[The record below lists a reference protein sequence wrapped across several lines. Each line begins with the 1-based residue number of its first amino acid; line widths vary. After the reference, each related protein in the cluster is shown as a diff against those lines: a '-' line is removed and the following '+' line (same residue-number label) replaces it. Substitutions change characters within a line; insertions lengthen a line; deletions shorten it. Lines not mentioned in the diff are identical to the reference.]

1 MTGVTS
7 ERMRDEER
15 LVVVGKWRRG
25 GGGCSGMVVAT
36 AADADQAGRGRAGGC
51 AGHRGQHPS
60 RHHQVVS
67 AGRTQS
73 ARWWRGGADRRQG
86 RGAGSPG
93 DLLLTLWSDD
103 IRADLARARAQQA
116 LGKTQREERCS
127 EAAYYEREAN
137 RLATLLAKNLT
148 SRTLAEQAQN
158 LADTRRYVC
167 QASRQQER
175 VDEAQVAQVE
185 ARLSERRLLAPFAGV
200 VAEVNSKLGEY
211 MTPSPPGVAMPPVI
225 DLIDDRCLYISA
237 PIDEVDAARLKVGQS
252 ARVLLD
258 AMPGRDFA
266 ATVTRIAPYVK
277 ELEKQARTVE
287 VEAALTALP
296 TDVPLLIGYSADLE
310 VEVTRATDVLRVAAS
325 SRADDG
331 SVLRLE
337 GDKLVRVVPRWGVE
351 NWNWIEVAE
360 GLAVG
365 DRLAAQPGQIV
376 GEGPFSAATEQT
388 DE

>member
-1 MTGVTS
+1 MKRGWLWWVSSAVVAVAAVAWWWRPQPTPIRLAEVGRGDVLVT
-7 ERMRDEER
+7 
-15 LVVVGKWRRG
+15 VVNTRAGTIKSCQRAGLSLPG
-25 GGGCSGMVVAT
+25 GGVVEQIAVK
-36 AADADQAGRGRAGGC
+36 AGER
-51 AGHRGQHPS
+51 
-60 RHHQVVS
+60 V
-67 AGRTQS
+67 
-73 ARWWRGGADRRQG
+73 AR
-86 RGAGSPG
+86 G

-103 IRADLARARAQQA
+103 IHADLARARAQQA

-225 DLIDDRCLYISA
+225 DLIDDRCLYVSA
-237 PIDEVDAARLKVGQS
+237 PIDEVDAARLKVGQQ

-337 GDKLVRVVPRWGVE
+337 GDKLVRVMPRWGVE

-360 GLAVG
+360 GLAAG

>member
-1 MTGVTS
+1 MKRGWLWWAAGAGVAVAALAWWWRPQGTPVK
-7 ERMRDEER
+7 
-15 LVVVGKWRRG
+15 LVAVGRGDVLVTLVNTRAGTIKSCQRAGLSLPG
-25 GGGCSGMVVAT
+25 GGVVAQI
-36 AADADQAGRGRAGGC
+36 AVKAGDR
-51 AGHRGQHPS
+51 
-60 RHHQVVS
+60 V
-67 AGRTQS
+67 
-73 ARWWRGGADRRQG
+73 AR
-86 RGAGSPG
+86 G

-103 IRADLARARAQQA
+103 IRADLSRARAQQA

-158 LADTRRYVC
+158 LADTRRYIC
-167 QASRQQER
+167 RASRQQER
-175 VDEAQVAQVE
+175 VDEALVAQVE
-185 ARLSERRLLAPFAGV
+185 ARLAERRLLAPFAGV

-211 MTPSPPGVAMPPVI
+211 MTPSPPGVTMPPVI
-225 DLIDDRCLYISA
+225 DLIDDRCLYVSA
-237 PIDEVDAARLKVGQS
+237 PIDEVDAARLRVGQS

-258 AMPGRDFA
+258 AMPGRDLA

-287 VEAALTALP
+287 VEAALIAP
-296 TDVPLLIGYSADLE
+296 PSDVPLLIGYSADLE

-337 GDKLVRVVPRWGVE
+337 GDKLVRVLPRWGVE

-360 GLAVG
+360 GLAAG

-376 GEGPFSAATEQT
+376 GEGPFTAAEEQT

>member
-1 MTGVTS
+1 MKRGWLWWGSGAVVAVAAAAWWWRPQPTPIRLAEVGRGDVLVT
-7 ERMRDEER
+7 
-15 LVVVGKWRRG
+15 VVNTRAGTIKSCQRAGLSLPG
-25 GGGCSGMVVAT
+25 GGVVEQIAVK
-36 AADADQAGRGRAGGC
+36 AGER
-51 AGHRGQHPS
+51 
-60 RHHQVVS
+60 V
-67 AGRTQS
+67 
-73 ARWWRGGADRRQG
+73 AR
-86 RGAGSPG
+86 G

-103 IRADLARARAQQA
+103 IHADLRRARAQQA

-127 EAAYYEREAN
+127 EAAYYEREAS
-137 RLATLLAKNLT
+137 RLATLLTKNLT

-158 LADTRRYVC
+158 LADTRRYIC
-167 QASRQQER
+167 RASRQQER

-225 DLIDDRCLYISA
+225 DLIDDNCLYVSA

-287 VEAALTALP
+287 VEAVLTAP
-296 TDVPLLIGYSADLE
+296 PGDVPLLIGYSADLE

-337 GDKLVRVVPRWGVE
+337 GDKLVRVLPRWGVE

-360 GLAVG
+360 GLAAG
-365 DRLAAQPGQIV
+365 DQLAAQPGQIV
-376 GEGPFSAATEQT
+376 GEGPFSAATEPV

>member
-1 MTGVTS
+1 MKRGWLWWVSSAVVAVAAVAWWWRPQPTPIRLAEVGRGHVLVT
-7 ERMRDEER
+7 
-15 LVVVGKWRRG
+15 VVNTRAGTIKSCQRAGLSLPG
-25 GGGCSGMVVAT
+25 GGVVEQIAVK
-36 AADADQAGRGRAGGC
+36 AGER
-51 AGHRGQHPS
+51 
-60 RHHQVVS
+60 V
-67 AGRTQS
+67 
-73 ARWWRGGADRRQG
+73 AR
-86 RGAGSPG
+86 G

-103 IRADLARARAQQA
+103 IHADLARARAQQA

-225 DLIDDRCLYISA
+225 DLIDDRCLYVSA

-337 GDKLVRVVPRWGVE
+337 GDKLVRVMPRWGVE

-360 GLAVG
+360 GLAAG

>member
-1 MTGVTS
+1 
-7 ERMRDEER
+7 
-15 LVVVGKWRRG
+15 
-25 GGGCSGMVVAT
+25 
-36 AADADQAGRGRAGGC
+36 
-51 AGHRGQHPS
+51 
-60 RHHQVVS
+60 
-67 AGRTQS
+67 
-73 ARWWRGGADRRQG
+73 
-86 RGAGSPG
+86 
-93 DLLLTLWSDD
+93 
-103 IRADLARARAQQA
+103 
-116 LGKTQREERCS
+116 
-127 EAAYYEREAN
+127 
-137 RLATLLAKNLT
+137 
-148 SRTLAEQAQN
+148 
-158 LADTRRYVC
+158 
-167 QASRQQER
+167 
-175 VDEAQVAQVE
+175 
-185 ARLSERRLLAPFAGV
+185 
-200 VAEVNSKLGEY
+200 
-211 MTPSPPGVAMPPVI
+211 MPPVI
-225 DLIDDRCLYISA
+225 DLIDDSCLYVSA

-287 VEAALTALP
+287 VEAALTAVP

-360 GLAVG
+360 GLAAG

>member
-1 MTGVTS
+1 MKRGWLWWGSGAVVAVAAVAWWWRPQPMPIRLAEVGRGDVLVT
-7 ERMRDEER
+7 
-15 LVVVGKWRRG
+15 VVNTRAGTIKSCQRAGLSLPG
-25 GGGCSGMVVAT
+25 GGVVEQIAVK
-36 AADADQAGRGRAGGC
+36 AGERVA
-51 AGHRGQHPS
+51 Q
-60 RHHQVVS
+60 
-67 AGRTQS
+67 
-73 ARWWRGGADRRQG
+73 
-86 RGAGSPG
+86 G

-103 IRADLARARAQQA
+103 IHADLARAYAQQA

-127 EAAYYEREAN
+127 EADYYEREAN

-158 LADTRRYVC
+158 LADTRRYIC

-175 VDEAQVAQVE
+175 VDEALVAQVE

-225 DLIDDRCLYISA
+225 DLIDDRCLYVSA

-266 ATVTRIAPYVK
+266 STVTRIAPYVK

-360 GLAVG
+360 GLAAG

>member
-1 MTGVTS
+1 MKRGWLWWGSCAVVAVAAAAWWWRPQPTPIRLAEVGRGDVLVT
-7 ERMRDEER
+7 
-15 LVVVGKWRRG
+15 VVNTRAGTIKSCQRAGLSLPG
-25 GGGCSGMVVAT
+25 GGVVEQIAVK
-36 AADADQAGRGRAGGC
+36 AGERVA
-51 AGHRGQHPS
+51 Q
-60 RHHQVVS
+60 
-67 AGRTQS
+67 
-73 ARWWRGGADRRQG
+73 
-86 RGAGSPG
+86 G

-103 IRADLARARAQQA
+103 IHADLARARAQQA

-225 DLIDDRCLYISA
+225 DLIDDRCLYVSA

-266 ATVTRIAPYVK
+266 ASVTRIAPYVK

-310 VEVTRATDVLRVAAS
+310 VEVTRATNVLRVAAS

-360 GLAVG
+360 GLAAG

-376 GEGPFSAATEQT
+376 GEGPFSDATEQT

>member
-1 MTGVTS
+1 MKRGWLWWGSCAVVAVAAAAWWWRPQPTPIRLAEVGRGDVLVT
-7 ERMRDEER
+7 
-15 LVVVGKWRRG
+15 VVNTRAGTIKSCQRAGLSLPG
-25 GGGCSGMVVAT
+25 GGVVEQIAVK
-36 AADADQAGRGRAGGC
+36 AGERVA
-51 AGHRGQHPS
+51 Q
-60 RHHQVVS
+60 
-67 AGRTQS
+67 
-73 ARWWRGGADRRQG
+73 
-86 RGAGSPG
+86 G

-103 IRADLARARAQQA
+103 IHADLARARAQQA

-225 DLIDDRCLYISA
+225 DLIDDRCLYVSA
-237 PIDEVDAARLKVGQS
+237 PIDEVDAARLKMGQS

-310 VEVTRATDVLRVAAS
+310 VEVTRATNVLRVAAS

-360 GLAVG
+360 GLAAG

-376 GEGPFSAATEQT
+376 GEGPFSDATEQT

>member
-1 MTGVTS
+1 MKRGWLWWTAGAGVALAALALWWWPQGTPVK
-7 ERMRDEER
+7 
-15 LVVVGKWRRG
+15 LVAVGRGDVLVTLVNTRAGTIKSCQRAGLSLPG
-25 GGGCSGMVVAT
+25 GGVVEQIAVK
-36 AADADQAGRGRAGGC
+36 AGDR
-51 AGHRGQHPS
+51 
-60 RHHQVVS
+60 V
-67 AGRTQS
+67 
-73 ARWWRGGADRRQG
+73 AR
-86 RGAGSPG
+86 G
-93 DLLLTLWSDD
+93 DLLLTLWSED
-103 IRADLARARAQQA
+103 IRADLSRARAQQA

-127 EAAYYEREAN
+127 EATYYEREAQ

-158 LADTRRYVC
+158 LAHTRRYIC
-167 QASRQQER
+167 RASRQQER
-175 VDEAQVAQVE
+175 VDEALVAQVE
-185 ARLSERRLLAPFAGV
+185 ARLAERRLQAPFAGV

-225 DLIDDRCLYISA
+225 DLIDDNCLYVSA

-287 VEAALTALP
+287 VEAVLTAP
-296 TDVPLLIGYSADLE
+296 PGDVPLLIGYSADLE

-337 GDKLVRVVPRWGVE
+337 GDKLVRVLPRWGVE
-351 NWNWIEVAE
+351 NWNWIEVAG
-360 GLAVG
+360 GLAAG
-365 DRLAAQPGQIV
+365 DQLAAQPGQIV
-376 GEGPFSAATEQT
+376 GEGPFSAATEQM

>member
-1 MTGVTS
+1 MKRGWLWWGSGAVVAVAAVAWWWRPQPTPIRLTEVGRGDVLVT
-7 ERMRDEER
+7 
-15 LVVVGKWRRG
+15 VVNTRAGTIKSCQRAGLSLSG
-25 GGGCSGMVVAT
+25 GGVVAQI
-36 AADADQAGRGRAGGC
+36 AVKAG
-51 AGHRGQHPS
+51 
-60 RHHQVVS
+60 
-67 AGRTQS
+67 
-73 ARWWRGGADRRQG
+73 DRV
-86 RGAGSPG
+86 AKG

-103 IRADLARARAQQA
+103 IRADLSRALAQQA

-127 EAAYYEREAN
+127 EAAYYEREAS

-158 LADTRRYVC
+158 LADTRRYIC
-167 QASRQQER
+167 RASRQQER
-175 VDEAQVAQVE
+175 VDEALVAQVE
-185 ARLSERRLLAPFAGV
+185 ARLSERRLQAPFAGV

-225 DLIDDRCLYISA
+225 DLIDDNCLYVSA

-287 VEAALTALP
+287 VEAVLTAP
-296 TDVPLLIGYSADLE
+296 PGDIPLLIGYSADLE

-360 GLAVG
+360 GLAAG

-376 GEGPFSAATEQT
+376 GEGPFSAATELA

>member
-1 MTGVTS
+1 MKRGWLWWTAGAGVALAALALWWWPQATPVK
-7 ERMRDEER
+7 
-15 LVVVGKWRRG
+15 LVAVGRGDVLVTLVNTRAGTIKSCQRAGLSLPG
-25 GGGCSGMVVAT
+25 GGVVEQIAVK
-36 AADADQAGRGRAGGC
+36 AGDR
-51 AGHRGQHPS
+51 
-60 RHHQVVS
+60 V
-67 AGRTQS
+67 
-73 ARWWRGGADRRQG
+73 AR
-86 RGAGSPG
+86 G
-93 DLLLTLWSDD
+93 DLLLTLWSED
-103 IRADLARARAQQA
+103 IRADLSRARAQQA

-127 EAAYYEREAN
+127 EATYYEREAN

-158 LADTRRYVC
+158 LAHTRRYIC
-167 QASRQQER
+167 RASRQQER
-175 VDEAQVAQVE
+175 VDEALVAQVE
-185 ARLSERRLLAPFAGV
+185 ARLAERRLQAPFAGV

-225 DLIDDRCLYISA
+225 DLIDDNCLYVSA

-258 AMPGRDFA
+258 AMPGRDFV

-360 GLAVG
+360 GLAAG

-376 GEGPFSAATEQT
+376 GEGPFGAATEQT

>member
-1 MTGVTS
+1 MKRGWSWWGSGAVVAVAAVAWWWRPEPTPIRLAEVGRGDVLVT
-7 ERMRDEER
+7 
-15 LVVVGKWRRG
+15 VVNTRAGTIKSCQRAGLSLPG
-25 GGGCSGMVVAT
+25 GGVVEQIAVK
-36 AADADQAGRGRAGGC
+36 AGER
-51 AGHRGQHPS
+51 
-60 RHHQVVS
+60 V
-67 AGRTQS
+67 
-73 ARWWRGGADRRQG
+73 AR
-86 RGAGSPG
+86 G

-103 IRADLARARAQQA
+103 IHADLARARAQQA

-225 DLIDDRCLYISA
+225 DLIDDRCLYVSA
-237 PIDEVDAARLKVGQS
+237 PIDEVDAALLKVGQS

-266 ATVTRIAPYVK
+266 ASVTRIAPYVK

-310 VEVTRATDVLRVAAS
+310 VEVTRATNVLRVAAS

-360 GLAVG
+360 GLAAG

>member
-1 MTGVTS
+1 MKRGWLWWGSGAVVAAAALAWWWRPQPTPIRLAEVGRGDVLVT
-7 ERMRDEER
+7 
-15 LVVVGKWRRG
+15 VVNTRAGTIKSCQRAGLSLPG
-25 GGGCSGMVVAT
+25 GGVVEQIAVK
-36 AADADQAGRGRAGGC
+36 AGER
-51 AGHRGQHPS
+51 
-60 RHHQVVS
+60 V
-67 AGRTQS
+67 
-73 ARWWRGGADRRQG
+73 AR
-86 RGAGSPG
+86 G

-225 DLIDDRCLYISA
+225 DLIDDRCLYVSA

-287 VEAALTALP
+287 VEASLTALP

-331 SVLRLE
+331 CVLRLE

-360 GLAVG
+360 GLAAG

>member
-1 MTGVTS
+1 MKRGWLWWGSGAVVAVAALAWWWRPQPTPIRLAEVGRGDVLVT
-7 ERMRDEER
+7 
-15 LVVVGKWRRG
+15 VVNTRAGTIKSCQRAGLSLPG
-25 GGGCSGMVVAT
+25 GGVVEQIAVK
-36 AADADQAGRGRAGGC
+36 AGERVA
-51 AGHRGQHPS
+51 Q
-60 RHHQVVS
+60 
-67 AGRTQS
+67 
-73 ARWWRGGADRRQG
+73 
-86 RGAGSPG
+86 G

-103 IRADLARARAQQA
+103 IHADLARARAQQA

-225 DLIDDRCLYISA
+225 DLIDDRCLYVSA
-237 PIDEVDAARLKVGQS
+237 PIDEVDAARLKVGQF

-258 AMPGRDFA
+258 AMSGRDFA

-310 VEVTRATDVLRVAAS
+310 VEVTRATNVLRVAAS

-360 GLAVG
+360 GLAAG

>member
-1 MTGVTS
+1 MKRGWLWWAAGAGVALAALTLWWWPQATS
-7 ERMRDEER
+7 VK
-15 LVVVGKWRRG
+15 LVAVGRGDVLVTLVNTRAGTIKSCQRAGLSLPG
-25 GGGCSGMVVAT
+25 GGVVEQIAVK
-36 AADADQAGRGRAGGC
+36 AGDR
-51 AGHRGQHPS
+51 
-60 RHHQVVS
+60 V
-67 AGRTQS
+67 
-73 ARWWRGGADRRQG
+73 AR
-86 RGAGSPG
+86 G
-93 DLLLTLWSDD
+93 DLLLTLWSED
-103 IRADLARARAQQA
+103 IRADLSRARAQQA

-127 EAAYYEREAN
+127 EATYYEREAQ

-158 LADTRRYVC
+158 LAHTRRYIC
-167 QASRQQER
+167 RASRQQER
-175 VDEAQVAQVE
+175 VDEALVAQVE
-185 ARLSERRLLAPFAGV
+185 ARLAERRLQAPFAGV

-225 DLIDDRCLYISA
+225 DLIDDRCLYVSA

-287 VEAALTALP
+287 VEAVLTAP
-296 TDVPLLIGYSADLE
+296 PGDVPLLIGYSADLE

-337 GDKLVRVVPRWGVE
+337 GDKLVRVLPRWGVE

-360 GLAVG
+360 GLAAG

-376 GEGPFSAATEQT
+376 GEGPFSAATEQA

>member
-1 MTGVTS
+1 MKRGWLWWGCGAVVAVAAVAWWWRPQPTPI
-7 ERMRDEER
+7 R
-15 LVVVGKWRRG
+15 LAEVGRGDVLVSVVNTRAGTIKSCQRAGLSLPG
-25 GGGCSGMVVAT
+25 GGVVEQIAVK
-36 AADADQAGRGRAGGC
+36 AG
-51 AGHRGQHPS
+51 
-60 RHHQVVS
+60 
-67 AGRTQS
+67 
-73 ARWWRGGADRRQG
+73 DRVAKG
-86 RGAGSPG
+86 E
-93 DLLLTLWSDD
+93 LLLTLWSDD

-127 EAAYYEREAN
+127 EAAYYEREAS

-158 LADTRRYVC
+158 LADTRRYIC
-167 QASRQQER
+167 RASRQQER

-185 ARLSERRLLAPFAGV
+185 ARLSERRLQAPFAGV
-200 VAEVNSKLGEY
+200 VAEANSKLGEY

-225 DLIDDRCLYISA
+225 DLIDDHCLYVSA

-287 VEAALTALP
+287 VEAELTALP

-337 GDKLVRVVPRWGVE
+337 GDKLVRVMPRWGVE

-365 DRLAAQPGQIV
+365 DRLAAQPGQIA
-376 GEGPFSAATEQT
+376 GEGPFSASTELA

>member
-1 MTGVTS
+1 MKRGWLWWGSGAVVAAAAVAWWWQPQPTPIRLAEVGRGDVLVT
-7 ERMRDEER
+7 
-15 LVVVGKWRRG
+15 VVNTRAGTIKSCQRAGLSLPG
-25 GGGCSGMVVAT
+25 GGVVEQIAVK
-36 AADADQAGRGRAGGC
+36 AGER
-51 AGHRGQHPS
+51 
-60 RHHQVVS
+60 V
-67 AGRTQS
+67 
-73 ARWWRGGADRRQG
+73 AR
-86 RGAGSPG
+86 G

-185 ARLSERRLLAPFAGV
+185 ARLSERRLQAPFAGV

-225 DLIDDRCLYISA
+225 DLIDDRCLYVSA

-287 VEAALTALP
+287 VEASLTALP

-331 SVLRLE
+331 SVLRLA
-337 GDKLVRVVPRWGVE
+337 GDTLVRVVPRWGVE

-360 GLAVG
+360 GLAAG

>member
-1 MTGVTS
+1 MKRGWLWWGSGAVLAAAALAWWWRPQPTQIRLAEVGRGDVLVT
-7 ERMRDEER
+7 
-15 LVVVGKWRRG
+15 VVNTRAGTIKSCQRAGLSLPG
-25 GGGCSGMVVAT
+25 GGVVEQIAVK
-36 AADADQAGRGRAGGC
+36 AGDR
-51 AGHRGQHPS
+51 
-60 RHHQVVS
+60 V
-67 AGRTQS
+67 
-73 ARWWRGGADRRQG
+73 AR
-86 RGAGSPG
+86 G

-103 IRADLARARAQQA
+103 IHADLARARAQQA

-225 DLIDDRCLYISA
+225 DLIDDRCLYVSA

-266 ATVTRIAPYVK
+266 ARVTRIAPYVK

-360 GLAVG
+360 GLAAG

>member
-1 MTGVTS
+1 MKRGWLWWGSGAVVALAAVAWWWRPQPTPIRLAEVGRGDVLVT
-7 ERMRDEER
+7 
-15 LVVVGKWRRG
+15 VVNTRAGTIKSCQRAGLSLPG
-25 GGGCSGMVVAT
+25 GGVVERIAVK
-36 AADADQAGRGRAGGC
+36 AGDR
-51 AGHRGQHPS
+51 
-60 RHHQVVS
+60 V
-67 AGRTQS
+67 
-73 ARWWRGGADRRQG
+73 AR
-86 RGAGSPG
+86 G

-103 IRADLARARAQQA
+103 IRADLARARAQQV

-158 LADTRRYVC
+158 LADTRRYIC
-167 QASRQQER
+167 RASRQQER

-185 ARLSERRLLAPFAGV
+185 ARLSERRLQAPFAGV

-225 DLIDDRCLYISA
+225 DLIDDNCLYVSA
-237 PIDEVDAARLKVGQS
+237 PIDEVDAARLKVGQQ

-266 ATVTRIAPYVK
+266 ASVTRIAPYVK

-287 VEAALTALP
+287 VEAELIALP

-310 VEVTRATDVLRVAAS
+310 VDVTRATDVLRVAAS

-360 GLAVG
+360 GLAAG

>member
-1 MTGVTS
+1 MKRGWLWWGSGAVVAVAAVAWWWRPQPTPIRLAEVGRGDVLVT
-7 ERMRDEER
+7 
-15 LVVVGKWRRG
+15 VVNTRAGTIKSCQRAGLSLPG
-25 GGGCSGMVVAT
+25 GGVVEQIAVK
-36 AADADQAGRGRAGGC
+36 AGER
-51 AGHRGQHPS
+51 
-60 RHHQVVS
+60 V
-67 AGRTQS
+67 
-73 ARWWRGGADRRQG
+73 AR
-86 RGAGSPG
+86 G

-103 IRADLARARAQQA
+103 IHADLARARALQA

-225 DLIDDRCLYISA
+225 DLIDDRCLYVSA

-310 VEVTRATDVLRVAAS
+310 VEVTRATNVLRVAAS

-337 GDKLVRVVPRWGVE
+337 GDTLVRVMPRWGVE

-360 GLAVG
+360 GLAAG

>member
-1 MTGVTS
+1 MKRGWLWWGS
-7 ERMRDEER
+7 G
-15 LVVVGKWRRG
+15 VVVAVAAVAWWWRPQPTPIRLAEVGRGDVLVTVVNTRAGTIKSCQRAGLSLPG
-25 GGGCSGMVVAT
+25 GGVVEQIAVK
-36 AADADQAGRGRAGGC
+36 AGDR
-51 AGHRGQHPS
+51 
-60 RHHQVVS
+60 V
-67 AGRTQS
+67 
-73 ARWWRGGADRRQG
+73 AR
-86 RGAGSPG
+86 G

-225 DLIDDRCLYISA
+225 DLIDDKCLYVSA

-287 VEAALTALP
+287 VEASLTALP

-337 GDKLVRVVPRWGVE
+337 GDTLVRVVPRWGVE

-360 GLAVG
+360 GLAAG

>member
-1 MTGVTS
+1 MKRGWLWWGSGAVVAVAAVAWWWRPQPTPIRLAEVGRGDVLVT
-7 ERMRDEER
+7 
-15 LVVVGKWRRG
+15 VVNTRAGTIKSCQRAGLSLPG
-25 GGGCSGMVVAT
+25 GGVVAQI
-36 AADADQAGRGRAGGC
+36 AVKAG
-51 AGHRGQHPS
+51 
-60 RHHQVVS
+60 
-67 AGRTQS
+67 
-73 ARWWRGGADRRQG
+73 DRV
-86 RGAGSPG
+86 AKG

-103 IRADLARARAQQA
+103 IRADLSRALAQQA

-158 LADTRRYVC
+158 LADTRRYIC
-167 QASRQQER
+167 RASRQQER
-175 VDEAQVAQVE
+175 VDEALVAQVE
-185 ARLSERRLLAPFAGV
+185 ARLSERRLQAPFAGV

-225 DLIDDRCLYISA
+225 DLIDDNCLYVSA

-252 ARVLLD
+252 ARILLD

-287 VEAALTALP
+287 VEAVLTAP
-296 TDVPLLIGYSADLE
+296 PDDVPLLIGYSADLE
-310 VEVTRATDVLRVAAS
+310 VEVTRATEVLRVAAS

-337 GDKLVRVVPRWGVE
+337 GERLVRVLPRWGVE

-360 GLAVG
+360 GLAAG
-365 DRLAAQPGQIV
+365 DRLAAQPSQIV
-376 GEGPFSAATEQT
+376 GEGPFSAATEPA

>member
-1 MTGVTS
+1 MKRGWLWWTAGAGVAVAVLAWWL
-7 ERMRDEER
+7 RP
-15 LVVVGKWRRG
+15 
-25 GGGCSGMVVAT
+25 VAT
-36 AADADQAGRGRAGGC
+36 PVPLVSVDRGEVRVTVVNTRAGTIKSC
-51 AGHRGQHPS
+51 QRAGLSLPAGG
-60 RHHQVVS
+60 VVERIAVK
-67 AGRTQS
+67 AG
-73 ARWWRGGADRRQG
+73 DRVAQ
-86 RGAGSPG
+86 G
-93 DLLLTLWSDD
+93 DLLLTLWSED

-127 EAAYYEREAN
+127 EATYYEREAS

-158 LADTRRYVC
+158 LADTRRYIC
-167 QASRQQER
+167 RASRQQER
-175 VDEAQVAQVE
+175 VDEALVAQVE
-185 ARLSERRLLAPFAGV
+185 ARLAERRLLAPFAGV

-225 DLIDDRCLYISA
+225 DLIDDNCLYVSA
-237 PIDEVDAARLKVGQS
+237 PIDEVDAARLRVGQR

-258 AMPGRDFA
+258 AMPGRDLA

-287 VEAALTALP
+287 VEAALTAP
-296 TDVPLLIGYSADLE
+296 PGDVPLLIGYSADLE

-337 GDKLVRVVPRWGVE
+337 GDRLVRVRPRWGVE
-351 NWNWIEVAE
+351 NWNWVEVTE
-360 GLAVG
+360 GLAAG
-365 DRLAAQPGQIV
+365 DRLAAQPGQIA
-376 GEGPFSAATEQT
+376 GEGPFTAATEPV

>member
-1 MTGVTS
+1 MKRGWLWWTAGAGVALAALALWWWPQATPVK
-7 ERMRDEER
+7 
-15 LVVVGKWRRG
+15 LVEVGRGDVLVTLVNTRAGTIKSCQRAGLSLPG
-25 GGGCSGMVVAT
+25 GGVVEQIAVK
-36 AADADQAGRGRAGGC
+36 AGDR
-51 AGHRGQHPS
+51 
-60 RHHQVVS
+60 V
-67 AGRTQS
+67 
-73 ARWWRGGADRRQG
+73 AR
-86 RGAGSPG
+86 G
-93 DLLLTLWSDD
+93 DLLLTLWSED
-103 IRADLARARAQQA
+103 IRADLSRARAQQA

-127 EAAYYEREAN
+127 EATYYEREAQ

-158 LADTRRYVC
+158 LAHTRRYIC
-167 QASRQQER
+167 RASRQQER
-175 VDEAQVAQVE
+175 VDEALVAQVE
-185 ARLSERRLLAPFAGV
+185 ARLAERRLQAPFAGV

-225 DLIDDRCLYISA
+225 DLIDDNCLYVSA
-237 PIDEVDAARLKVGQS
+237 PIDEVDAARLKVGQR

-287 VEAALTALP
+287 VEATLIAP
-296 TDVPLLIGYSADLE
+296 PGDVPLLIGYSADLE

-337 GDKLVRVVPRWGVE
+337 GDKLVRVLPRWGVE

-360 GLAVG
+360 GLAAG

-376 GEGPFSAATEQT
+376 GEGPFSAATEQA

>member
-1 MTGVTS
+1 MKRGWLWWTAGAGVALAALALWWWPQGTPVK
-7 ERMRDEER
+7 
-15 LVVVGKWRRG
+15 LVAVGRGDVLVTLVNTRAGTIKSCQRAGLSLPG
-25 GGGCSGMVVAT
+25 GGVVEQIAVK
-36 AADADQAGRGRAGGC
+36 AGDR
-51 AGHRGQHPS
+51 
-60 RHHQVVS
+60 V
-67 AGRTQS
+67 
-73 ARWWRGGADRRQG
+73 AR
-86 RGAGSPG
+86 G
-93 DLLLTLWSDD
+93 DLLLTLWSED
-103 IRADLARARAQQA
+103 IRADLSRARAQQA

-127 EAAYYEREAN
+127 EATYYEREAQ

-158 LADTRRYVC
+158 LAHTRRYIC
-167 QASRQQER
+167 RASRQQER
-175 VDEAQVAQVE
+175 VDEALVAQVE
-185 ARLSERRLLAPFAGV
+185 ARLAERRLQAPFAGV

-225 DLIDDRCLYISA
+225 DLIDDNCLYVSA

-287 VEAALTALP
+287 VEAVLIAP
-296 TDVPLLIGYSADLE
+296 PGDVPLLIGYSADLE

-337 GDKLVRVVPRWGVE
+337 GDKLVRVLPRWGVE

-360 GLAVG
+360 GLAAG
-365 DRLAAQPGQIV
+365 DQLAAQPGQIV
-376 GEGPFSAATEQT
+376 GEGPFSAATEPT

>member
-1 MTGVTS
+1 MKRGWLWWTAGAGVALAALALWWWPQATPVK
-7 ERMRDEER
+7 
-15 LVVVGKWRRG
+15 LVAVGRGDVLVTLVNTRAGTIKSCQRAGLSLPG
-25 GGGCSGMVVAT
+25 GGVVEQIAVK
-36 AADADQAGRGRAGGC
+36 AGDR
-51 AGHRGQHPS
+51 
-60 RHHQVVS
+60 V
-67 AGRTQS
+67 
-73 ARWWRGGADRRQG
+73 AR
-86 RGAGSPG
+86 G
-93 DLLLTLWSDD
+93 DLLLTLWSED
-103 IRADLARARAQQA
+103 IRAELSRARAQQA

-127 EAAYYEREAN
+127 EATYYEREAQ

-158 LADTRRYVC
+158 LAHTRRYIC
-167 QASRQQER
+167 RASRQQER
-175 VDEAQVAQVE
+175 VDEALVAQVE
-185 ARLSERRLLAPFAGV
+185 ARLAERRLQAPFAGV

-225 DLIDDRCLYISA
+225 DLIDDNCLYVSA

-258 AMPGRDFA
+258 AMPGRDFV

-360 GLAVG
+360 GLAAG

-376 GEGPFSAATEQT
+376 GEGPFSAATEQA

>member
-1 MTGVTS
+1 MKRGW
-7 ERMRDEER
+7 
-15 LVVVGKWRRG
+15 LWWAGGAGVVVAVLAWWLRP
-25 GGGCSGMVVAT
+25 VAT
-36 AADADQAGRGRAGGC
+36 PVPLVSVDRGEVRVTVVNTRAGTIKSC
-51 AGHRGQHPS
+51 QRAGLSLPAGG
-60 RHHQVVS
+60 VVERIAVK
-67 AGRTQS
+67 AG
-73 ARWWRGGADRRQG
+73 DRVAQ
-86 RGAGSPG
+86 G
-93 DLLLTLWSDD
+93 DLLLTLWSED

-127 EAAYYEREAN
+127 EATYYEREAS

-158 LADTRRYVC
+158 LADTRRYIC
-167 QASRQQER
+167 RASRQQER
-175 VDEAQVAQVE
+175 VDEALVAQVE
-185 ARLSERRLLAPFAGV
+185 ARLAERRLLAPFAGV

-225 DLIDDRCLYISA
+225 DLIDDNCLYVSA
-237 PIDEVDAARLKVGQS
+237 PIDEVDAARLRVGQR

-258 AMPGRDFA
+258 AMPGRDLA

-287 VEAALTALP
+287 VEAALTAP
-296 TDVPLLIGYSADLE
+296 PGDVPLLIGYSADLE

-337 GDKLVRVVPRWGVE
+337 GERLVRIRPRWGVE
-351 NWNWIEVAE
+351 NWNWIEVTE
-360 GLAVG
+360 GLAAG

-376 GEGPFSAATEQT
+376 GEGPFTAATEPV

>member
-1 MTGVTS
+1 MKRGWLWWTAGAGVALAALALWWWPQATPVK
-7 ERMRDEER
+7 
-15 LVVVGKWRRG
+15 LVAVGRGDVLVTLVNTRAGTIKSCQRAGLSLPG
-25 GGGCSGMVVAT
+25 GGVVEQIAVK
-36 AADADQAGRGRAGGC
+36 AGDR
-51 AGHRGQHPS
+51 
-60 RHHQVVS
+60 V
-67 AGRTQS
+67 
-73 ARWWRGGADRRQG
+73 AR
-86 RGAGSPG
+86 G
-93 DLLLTLWSDD
+93 DLLLTLWSED
-103 IRADLARARAQQA
+103 IRADLSRARAQQA

-127 EAAYYEREAN
+127 EATYYEREAQ

-158 LADTRRYVC
+158 LAHTRRYIC
-167 QASRQQER
+167 RASRQQER
-175 VDEAQVAQVE
+175 VDEALVAQVE
-185 ARLSERRLLAPFAGV
+185 ARLAERRLQAPFAGV

-225 DLIDDRCLYISA
+225 DLIDDRCLYVSA

-287 VEAALTALP
+287 VEAVLTAP
-296 TDVPLLIGYSADLE
+296 PSDVPLLIGYSADLE

-337 GDKLVRVVPRWGVE
+337 GDKLVRVLPRWGVE

-360 GLAVG
+360 GLAAG
-365 DRLAAQPGQIV
+365 DQLAAQPGQIV
-376 GEGPFSAATEQT
+376 GEGPFSAATEQA

>member
-1 MTGVTS
+1 MKRGWLWWAAGAGVAVAALAWWWRPQGTPVK
-7 ERMRDEER
+7 
-15 LVVVGKWRRG
+15 LVAVGRGDVLVTLVNTRAGTIKSCQRAGLSLPG
-25 GGGCSGMVVAT
+25 GGVVAQI
-36 AADADQAGRGRAGGC
+36 AVKAG
-51 AGHRGQHPS
+51 
-60 RHHQVVS
+60 
-67 AGRTQS
+67 
-73 ARWWRGGADRRQG
+73 DRVAQ
-86 RGAGSPG
+86 G

-103 IRADLARARAQQA
+103 IRADLSRARAQQA

-158 LADTRRYVC
+158 LADTRRYIC
-167 QASRQQER
+167 RASRQQER
-175 VDEAQVAQVE
+175 VDEALVAQVE
-185 ARLSERRLLAPFAGV
+185 ARLAERRLLAPFAGV

-225 DLIDDRCLYISA
+225 DLIDDRCLYVSA
-237 PIDEVDAARLKVGQS
+237 PIDEVDAARLRVGQS

-258 AMPGRDFA
+258 AMPGRDLA

-287 VEAALTALP
+287 VEAALTSP
-296 TDVPLLIGYSADLE
+296 PSDVPLLIGYSADLE

-337 GDKLVRVVPRWGVE
+337 GDRLVRVLPRWGVE

-360 GLAVG
+360 GLAAG

-376 GEGPFSAATEQT
+376 GEGPFSAAEEQT

>member
-1 MTGVTS
+1 MKRGWLWWTAGAGVALAALALWWWPQATPVK
-7 ERMRDEER
+7 
-15 LVVVGKWRRG
+15 LVAVGRGDVLVTLVNTRAGTIKSCQRAGLSLPG
-25 GGGCSGMVVAT
+25 GGVVEQIAVK
-36 AADADQAGRGRAGGC
+36 AGDR
-51 AGHRGQHPS
+51 
-60 RHHQVVS
+60 V
-67 AGRTQS
+67 
-73 ARWWRGGADRRQG
+73 AR
-86 RGAGSPG
+86 G
-93 DLLLTLWSDD
+93 DLLLTLWSED
-103 IRADLARARAQQA
+103 IRADLSRARAQQA

-127 EAAYYEREAN
+127 EATYYEREAQ

-158 LADTRRYVC
+158 LAHTRRYIC
-167 QASRQQER
+167 RASRQQER
-175 VDEAQVAQVE
+175 VDEALVAQVE
-185 ARLSERRLLAPFAGV
+185 ARLAERRLQAPFAGV

-225 DLIDDRCLYISA
+225 DLIDDRCLYVSA

-287 VEAALTALP
+287 VEAVLTAPP

-337 GDKLVRVVPRWGVE
+337 GDKLVRVLPRWGVE

-360 GLAVG
+360 GLAAG
-365 DRLAAQPGQIV
+365 DQLAAQPGQIV
-376 GEGPFSAATEQT
+376 GEGPFSAATEQM

>member
-1 MTGVTS
+1 MKRGWLWWGSGAVVAAATVAWWWRPQPTPIRLAEVGRGDVLVT
-7 ERMRDEER
+7 
-15 LVVVGKWRRG
+15 VVNTRAGTIKSCQRAGLSLPG
-25 GGGCSGMVVAT
+25 GGVVEQIAVK
-36 AADADQAGRGRAGGC
+36 AGER
-51 AGHRGQHPS
+51 
-60 RHHQVVS
+60 V
-67 AGRTQS
+67 
-73 ARWWRGGADRRQG
+73 AR
-86 RGAGSPG
+86 G

-103 IRADLARARAQQA
+103 IHADLARARAQQA
-116 LGKTQREERCS
+116 LGKTQREECCS
-127 EAAYYEREAN
+127 EASYYEREAN

-225 DLIDDRCLYISA
+225 DLIDDNCLYVSA
-237 PIDEVDAARLKVGQS
+237 PIDEVDAARLKVGQQ

-296 TDVPLLIGYSADLE
+296 TDVPLLIGYSTDLE

-360 GLAVG
+360 GLAAG

>member
-1 MTGVTS
+1 MKRGWLWWGSGAVVAVAAVAWWWRPQPTPIRLTEVGRGDVLVT
-7 ERMRDEER
+7 
-15 LVVVGKWRRG
+15 VVNTRAGTIKSCQRAGLSLPG
-25 GGGCSGMVVAT
+25 GGVVAQI
-36 AADADQAGRGRAGGC
+36 AVKAGDKVAK
-51 AGHRGQHPS
+51 
-60 RHHQVVS
+60 
-67 AGRTQS
+67 
-73 ARWWRGGADRRQG
+73 
-86 RGAGSPG
+86 G

-103 IRADLARARAQQA
+103 IRADLSRALAQQA

-158 LADTRRYVC
+158 LADTRRYIC
-167 QASRQQER
+167 RASRQQER
-175 VDEAQVAQVE
+175 VDEALVAQVE
-185 ARLSERRLLAPFAGV
+185 ARLSERRLQAPFAGV

-225 DLIDDRCLYISA
+225 DLIDDNCLYVSA

-252 ARVLLD
+252 ARILLD

-287 VEAALTALP
+287 VEAVLTAP
-296 TDVPLLIGYSADLE
+296 PDDVPLLIGYSADLE
-310 VEVTRATDVLRVAAS
+310 VEVTRATEVLRVAAS

-337 GDKLVRVVPRWGVE
+337 GERLVRVLPRWGVE

-360 GLAVG
+360 GLAAG
-365 DRLAAQPGQIV
+365 DRLAAQPSQIV
-376 GEGPFSAATEQT
+376 GEGPFSAATEPA

>member
-1 MTGVTS
+1 MKRGWLWWGSGAVVAVAAVAWWWRPQPTPIRLTEVGRGDVLVT
-7 ERMRDEER
+7 
-15 LVVVGKWRRG
+15 VVNTRAGTIKSCQRAGLSLPG
-25 GGGCSGMVVAT
+25 GGVVAQI
-36 AADADQAGRGRAGGC
+36 AVKAG
-51 AGHRGQHPS
+51 
-60 RHHQVVS
+60 
-67 AGRTQS
+67 
-73 ARWWRGGADRRQG
+73 DRV
-86 RGAGSPG
+86 AKG

-103 IRADLARARAQQA
+103 IRADLSRALAQQA

-127 EAAYYEREAN
+127 EAAYYEREAS

-158 LADTRRYVC
+158 LADTRRYIC
-167 QASRQQER
+167 RASRQQER
-175 VDEAQVAQVE
+175 VDEALVAQVE
-185 ARLSERRLLAPFAGV
+185 ARLSERRLQAPFAGV

-225 DLIDDRCLYISA
+225 DLIDDSCLYVSA

-287 VEAALTALP
+287 VEAVLTAP
-296 TDVPLLIGYSADLE
+296 PGDVPLLIGYSADLE
-310 VEVTRATDVLRVAAS
+310 VEVTRATEVLRVAAS

-337 GDKLVRVVPRWGVE
+337 GDKLVRVLPRWGVE

-360 GLAVG
+360 GLAAG

-376 GEGPFSAATEQT
+376 GEGPFSAATEQA

>member
-1 MTGVTS
+1 MKRGWLWWGSGAVVAAAAVAWWWQPQPTPIRLAEVGRGDVLVT
-7 ERMRDEER
+7 
-15 LVVVGKWRRG
+15 VVNTRAGTIKSCQRAGLSLPG
-25 GGGCSGMVVAT
+25 GGVVEQIAVK
-36 AADADQAGRGRAGGC
+36 AGER
-51 AGHRGQHPS
+51 
-60 RHHQVVS
+60 V
-67 AGRTQS
+67 
-73 ARWWRGGADRRQG
+73 AR
-86 RGAGSPG
+86 G

-103 IRADLARARAQQA
+103 IHADLARARAQQA
-116 LGKTQREERCS
+116 LGKTQREVRCS

-185 ARLSERRLLAPFAGV
+185 ARLSERRLQAPFAGV

-225 DLIDDRCLYISA
+225 DLIDDRCLYVSA
-237 PIDEVDAARLKVGQS
+237 PIDEVDAACLKVGQS

-337 GDKLVRVVPRWGVE
+337 GDKLVRVMPRWGVE

>member
-1 MTGVTS
+1 MKRGWLWWTAGAGVALAALALWWWPQATPVK
-7 ERMRDEER
+7 
-15 LVVVGKWRRG
+15 LVAVGRGDVLVTLVNTRAGTIKSCQRAGLSLPG
-25 GGGCSGMVVAT
+25 GGVVEQIAVK
-36 AADADQAGRGRAGGC
+36 AGDR
-51 AGHRGQHPS
+51 
-60 RHHQVVS
+60 V
-67 AGRTQS
+67 
-73 ARWWRGGADRRQG
+73 AR
-86 RGAGSPG
+86 G
-93 DLLLTLWSDD
+93 DLLLTLWSED
-103 IRADLARARAQQA
+103 IRADLSRARAQQA

-127 EAAYYEREAN
+127 EATYYEREAS

-158 LADTRRYVC
+158 LAHTRRYIC
-167 QASRQQER
+167 RASRQQER
-175 VDEAQVAQVE
+175 VDEALVAQVE
-185 ARLSERRLLAPFAGV
+185 ARLAERRLQAPFAGV

-225 DLIDDRCLYISA
+225 DLIDDNCLYVSA

-287 VEAALTALP
+287 VEAVLTAP
-296 TDVPLLIGYSADLE
+296 PGDVPLLIGYSADLE

-337 GDKLVRVVPRWGVE
+337 GDKLVRVLPRWGVE

-360 GLAVG
+360 GLAAG
-365 DRLAAQPGQIV
+365 DQLAAQPGQIV
-376 GEGPFSAATEQT
+376 GEGPFSAATEPV

>member
-1 MTGVTS
+1 MKRGWLWWTAGAGVALAALALWWWPQATPVK
-7 ERMRDEER
+7 
-15 LVVVGKWRRG
+15 LVAVGRGDVLVTLVNTRAGTIKSCQRAGLSLPG
-25 GGGCSGMVVAT
+25 GGVVEQIAVK
-36 AADADQAGRGRAGGC
+36 AGDR
-51 AGHRGQHPS
+51 
-60 RHHQVVS
+60 V
-67 AGRTQS
+67 
-73 ARWWRGGADRRQG
+73 AR
-86 RGAGSPG
+86 G
-93 DLLLTLWSDD
+93 DLLLTLWSED
-103 IRADLARARAQQA
+103 IRADLSRARAQQA

-127 EAAYYEREAN
+127 EATYYEREAQ

-158 LADTRRYVC
+158 LAHTRRYIC
-167 QASRQQER
+167 RASRQQER
-175 VDEAQVAQVE
+175 VDEALVAQVE
-185 ARLSERRLLAPFAGV
+185 ARLAERRLQAPFAGV

-225 DLIDDRCLYISA
+225 DLIDDRCLYVSA

-287 VEAALTALP
+287 VEAVLTAP
-296 TDVPLLIGYSADLE
+296 PSDVPLLIGYSADLE

-337 GDKLVRVVPRWGVE
+337 GDKLVRVLPRWGVE

-360 GLAVG
+360 GLAAG

-376 GEGPFSAATEQT
+376 GEGPFSAATEPV

>member
-1 MTGVTS
+1 MKRGWLWWGSGAVVAMAAVAWWWRPQPTPIRLTEVGRGDVLVT
-7 ERMRDEER
+7 
-15 LVVVGKWRRG
+15 VVNTRAGTIKSCQRAGLSLPG
-25 GGGCSGMVVAT
+25 GGVVAQI
-36 AADADQAGRGRAGGC
+36 AVKAG
-51 AGHRGQHPS
+51 
-60 RHHQVVS
+60 
-67 AGRTQS
+67 
-73 ARWWRGGADRRQG
+73 DRV
-86 RGAGSPG
+86 AKG

-103 IRADLARARAQQA
+103 IRADLSRALAQQA

-127 EAAYYEREAN
+127 EAAYYEREAS
-137 RLATLLAKNLT
+137 RLATLLTKNLT

-158 LADTRRYVC
+158 LADTRRYIC
-167 QASRQQER
+167 RASRQQER

-185 ARLSERRLLAPFAGV
+185 ARLSERRLQAPFAGV

-225 DLIDDRCLYISA
+225 DLIDDNCLYVSA

-287 VEAALTALP
+287 VEAVLTAP
-296 TDVPLLIGYSADLE
+296 PGDVPLLIGYSADLE
-310 VEVTRATDVLRVAAS
+310 VEVTRATEVLRVAAS

-337 GDKLVRVVPRWGVE
+337 GDKLVRVLPRWGVE

-360 GLAVG
+360 GLAAG

-376 GEGPFSAATEQT
+376 GEGPFSAATEQA

>member
-1 MTGVTS
+1 MKRGWLWWTAGAGVALAALALWWWPQATPVK
-7 ERMRDEER
+7 
-15 LVVVGKWRRG
+15 LVEVGRGDVLVTLVNTRAGTIKSCQRAGLSLPG
-25 GGGCSGMVVAT
+25 GGVVEQIAVK
-36 AADADQAGRGRAGGC
+36 AGDR
-51 AGHRGQHPS
+51 
-60 RHHQVVS
+60 V
-67 AGRTQS
+67 
-73 ARWWRGGADRRQG
+73 AR
-86 RGAGSPG
+86 G
-93 DLLLTLWSDD
+93 DLLLTLWSED
-103 IRADLARARAQQA
+103 IRADLSRARAQQA

-127 EAAYYEREAN
+127 EATYYEREAQ

-158 LADTRRYVC
+158 LAHTRRYIC
-167 QASRQQER
+167 RASRQQER
-175 VDEAQVAQVE
+175 VDEALVAQVE
-185 ARLSERRLLAPFAGV
+185 ARLAERRLQAPFAGV

-225 DLIDDRCLYISA
+225 DLIDDHCLYVSA
-237 PIDEVDAARLKVGQS
+237 PIDEVDAARLKVGQR

-287 VEAALTALP
+287 VEAVLTAP
-296 TDVPLLIGYSADLE
+296 PGDVPLLIGYSADLE

-337 GDKLVRVVPRWGVE
+337 GDKLVRVLPRWGVE

-360 GLAVG
+360 GLAAS

-376 GEGPFSAATEQT
+376 GEGPFSAATEQA